1 MTWIVT
7 LPVAINLMANLIF
20 TPKAASRSPSAKMRF
35 GNMKRPDLTVFSAL
49 LCFLLV
55 VTLVG
60 HTPGVIQTWGCRVK
74 LGCSGKG
81 QSVSL
86 LGCSTAI
93 GITGRTMSHSQGS
106 VIEFKEEEAQE
117 TRKFLSPTRVLLRS
131 FRLSR
136 DNWRQK
142 HHEVQA
148 KLEQERQ
155 LSGERGQ
162 SRDRWRSQCE
172 AAAAH
177 AAAELVAQQRLGED
191 ESLPVQGDLTM
202 K

>member
-1 MTWIVT
+1 
-7 LPVAINLMANLIF
+7 
-20 TPKAASRSPSAKMRF
+20 
-35 GNMKRPDLTVFSAL
+35 
-49 LCFLLV
+49 
-55 VTLVG
+55 
-60 HTPGVIQTWGCRVK
+60 
-74 LGCSGKG
+74 
-81 QSVSL
+81 
-86 LGCSTAI
+86 
-93 GITGRTMSHSQGS
+93 MSHSQGS
-106 VIEFKEEEAQE
+106 VIEFKEEQE

-172 AAAAH
+172 ASAAH
-177 AAAELVAQQRLGED
+177 AAAAELVAQQRLE
-191 ESLPVQGDLTM
+191 ELEQARARIAQLEVDL
-202 K
+202 KKS